1 LRAGLSVMIVG
12 LWSRTVSRVDT
23 RPIGALA
30 EWSRIQVGPRQV
42 GAQSGKKNQACA
54 ATPVKF
60 QGRGLG
66 ANSGANSGAQ
76 FGVAIQRC
84 GSGSQ
89 FKAPD
94 RETI

>member
-1 LRAGLSVMIVG
+1 MIVG

-66 ANSGANSGAQ
+66 AQ